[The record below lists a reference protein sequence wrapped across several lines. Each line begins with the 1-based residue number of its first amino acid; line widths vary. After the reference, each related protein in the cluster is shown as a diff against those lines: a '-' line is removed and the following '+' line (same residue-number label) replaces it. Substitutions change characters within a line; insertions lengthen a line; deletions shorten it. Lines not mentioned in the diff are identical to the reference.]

1 MLADRKAAGAPDS
14 RGDGEDAEDEAEV
27 GGGGLGPGVTRH
39 TGSQGRMRHKRRRG
53 AFISKASYRI

>member
-27 GGGGLGPGVTRH
+27 GAAAWDRGLPGTREA
-39 TGSQGRMRHKRRRG
+39 RG
-53 AFISKASYRI
+53 ECGINAAGAHS